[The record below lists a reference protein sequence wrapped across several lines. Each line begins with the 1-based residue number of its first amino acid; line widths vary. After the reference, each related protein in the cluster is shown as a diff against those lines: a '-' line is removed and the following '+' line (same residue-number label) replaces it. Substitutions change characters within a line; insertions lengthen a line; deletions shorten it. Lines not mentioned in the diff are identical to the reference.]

1 MQNFLSNQNKHY
13 LFLIL
18 ILIHVCFLKPT
29 QVLADLPTGNA
40 VKDPNAILRN
50 ALPIKQVEL
59 QEIQHKLE
67 DTSDLVRGGRWPAL
81 SKTVTKCQSLLKK
94 YKSQIIEELPNEK
107 QKIAENTFLDLKN
120 DFDNLRRLSKSFLR
134 SKNVFSAI
142 FCFSFGNSSII

>member
-1 MQNFLSNQNKHY
+1 MQKFLSNQNKQC
-13 LFLIL
+13 LIL
-18 ILIHVCFLKPT
+18 LIVFLQAFFLNPI

-81 SKTVTKCQSLLKK
+81 SKTVTKCQSLIKK
-94 YKSQIIEELPNEK
+94 Y
-107 QKIAENTFLDLKN
+107 
-120 DFDNLRRLSKSFLR
+120 
-134 SKNVFSAI
+134 
-142 FCFSFGNSSII
+142 